1 VEFVICSVYR
11 EFMTVAQRLTALEKK
26 FTALS
31 KKVDN
36 PKDWRRAVGTL
47 RDTTLA
53 READALG
60 RQHRAKQKKP

>member
-1 VEFVICSVYR
+1 
-11 EFMTVAQRLTALEKK
+11 MQTTVTERLSALEKK
-26 FTALS
+26 FAALS
-31 KKVDN
+31 KKVDQ

-47 RDTTLA
+47 RDTPLA